1 MWHWIIN
8 SKGTSSTEDLE
19 SLCNHIVRYVS
30 FVLLTIGRW
39 DRQRRYKVLV
49 SQSAIHL
56 AGRLVTRVTG
66 KSIWFQMLGAKN
78 IAVLFCK
85 KNKRELSDFC

>member
-1 MWHWIIN
+1 M
-8 SKGTSSTEDLE
+8 
-19 SLCNHIVRYVS
+19 CNHIVKYVS
-30 FVLLTIGRW
+30 LVLLTIGRW
-39 DRQRRYKVLV
+39 DRPRRYKVLV

-66 KSIWFQMLGAKN
+66 KSIWFQLLGVKN

-85 KNKRELSDFC
+85 RNERELSDFR